1 MFFAQ
6 LSVVFLQKLW
16 FLWIFFLQNHIFCKI
31 SWKQFSRIVFPF
43 NLFSRKPLPQCNS
56 LRVKYLTTCLY
67 INTFFLKD
75 SGVKCKARVHESR
88 EAAQTR
94 GLDHGVNPSVG
105 LGKLSLSL
113 CCVRSKFIMFEV
125 LKIIL
130 CWLIRNKQFVLAS
143 FRLFVCFIRSW
154 ILSQ

>member
-1 MFFAQ
+1 MKLPASKVPHNMFKQ
-6 LSVVFLQKLW
+6 KYVF
-16 FLWIFFLQNHIFCKI
+16 
-31 SWKQFSRIVFPF
+31 V
-43 NLFSRKPLPQCNS
+43 
-56 LRVKYLTTCLY
+56 
-67 INTFFLKD
+67 KD
-75 SGVKCKARVHESR
+75 SVVKCKARVHESR
-88 EAAQTR
+88 EAARTR

-143 FRLFVCFIRSW
+143 FRLFVCFIRS
-154 ILSQ
+154 